1 MPRDSTACT
10 LPLAVVA
17 ASRCQT
23 NDCPPEA
30 TGPANLQRVPEPR
43 RSEGGPARLPHGG
56 VCFSSGGRELP
67 RSVPG
72 TCSNGNVCTE
82 DHRVIRSA
90 RTSGALARFT
100 PKMPAA
106 DPDSRFVKDVHAK
119 SPKAGS
125 SGHAIRAAS

>member
-17 ASRCQT
+17 ASRCQII
-23 NDCPPEA
+23 DCPPEA
-30 TGPANLQRVPEPR
+30 TGPANLQRAPEPR
-43 RSEGGPARLPHGG
+43 RSEGGPARLLYGG
-56 VCFSSGGRELP
+56 VCFSSGCRELP

-72 TCSNGNVCTE
+72 TCSNGNMCT
-82 DHRVIRSA
+82 DVIRSA

-125 SGHAIRAAS
+125 SGHAIRVAS